1 MDGLILARTTR
12 QHAKS
17 STCAGGVARVRR
29 GVTIATGRKD
39 VRTAGLR
46 YSSDEAGGISRRR
59 SGTGFSYRSARGA
72 RIRSER
78 TLARIRSLAIPPAW
92 EDVWI
97 SSDAQGH
104 LQATGRDAR
113 GRKQYLYHPA
123 WRSVRDASK
132 FDRMLAFGTALP
144 ALRERIEADLAREG
158 LPRERVLAA
167 VVRLVDDTL
176 IRVGSE
182 EYRRSNGSFGAS
194 TMRQSQAH
202 VDGRRIT
209 IDFRGKGGKLQHAEI
224 TDGRLARIVQRLQEL
239 PGRELFEY
247 LDDDGERRRV
257 RSDDVNSYLQ
267 EIAGDDLSI
276 KDFRTWGASAL
287 CLGALCEADPPA
299 SQREAKQSI
308 AAAIEEVAA
317 TLGNTPAVCRSS
329 YVHPALLEAFGD
341 GDLPCGSQRRLHG
354 LGKRESRLLRF
365 LRARS

>member
-1 MDGLILARTTR
+1 MCELRGCAIPRTT
-12 QHAKS
+12 
-17 STCAGGVARVRR
+17 T
-29 GVTIATGRKD
+29 
-39 VRTAGLR
+39 
-46 YSSDEAGGISRRR
+46 GGISRRR
-59 SGTGFSYRSARGA
+59 SGKGFSYRSARGE

-78 TLARIRSLAIPPAW
+78 TLARIRALAIPPAW

-97 SSDAQGH
+97 SPDARGH

-113 GRKQYLYHPA
+113 GRKQYLYHPD

-132 FDRMLAFGTALP
+132 FDRMLTFGSALP
-144 ALRERIEADLAREG
+144 ALRERVEADLAREG

-176 IRVGSE
+176 IRVGSD
-182 EYRRSNGSFGAS
+182 EYRRANGSFGAS

-224 TDGRLARIVQRLQEL
+224 ADRRLARIVQRLQEL

-257 RSDDVNSYLQ
+257 RSDDVNAYLQ
-267 EIAGDDLSI
+267 EIGGEELSI

-287 CLGALCEADPPA
+287 CLGALCKAGAPSSE
-299 SQREAKQSI
+299 REAKQSI
-308 AAAIEEVAA
+308 GAAIKEVAA
-317 TLGNTPAVCRSS
+317 TLGNTPAVCRAS
-329 YVHPALLEAFGD
+329 YVHPALLEAYRRRGPAVRRPAASARPREARVPPAA
-341 GDLPCGSQRRLHG
+341 LPPRSLVASGVDAVEERLAGRRQPRGCGPAESGARR
-354 LGKRESRLLRF
+354 SRGC
-365 LRARS
+365 A